1 MYFIKNYYGGK
12 AADDSSGLQA
22 LPVYVVLDAAELE
35 GWSRR
40 LSTCLARFYLEK
52 IREITFHQKIIF
64 KKSAI

>member
-40 LSTCLARFYLEK
+40 LSTCLAKVSSEK
-52 IREITFHQKIIF
+52 N
-64 KKSAI
+64 S